1 MYHSKNLPGRKMPV
15 KFPSAY
21 RMSMIKIKSRCEFFV
36 SQRLFSLQE
45 TWRFLLADTVNI
57 MGKITSRFPDRA
69 GPSLSPSFMPA
80 VFASF
85 GQFIPLI
92 LVEFSFSLG
101 NGEGAAAI
109 LTGSILKYLFTE
121 SVAVITVIEWFCLFY
136 VLQIIGIQHILS
148 AAFAVMDSP
157 FFQALRAQMC
167 LHAVCRP

>member
-1 MYHSKNLPGRKMPV
+1 
-15 KFPSAY
+15 
-21 RMSMIKIKSRCEFFV
+21 
-36 SQRLFSLQE
+36 
-45 TWRFLLADTVNI
+45 
-57 MGKITSRFPDRA
+57 
-69 GPSLSPSFMPA
+69 MPA
-80 VFASF
+80 IPASLR
-85 GQFIPLI
+85 QVIPFFLI
-92 LVEFSFSLG
+92 KLSLSLG

-157 FFQALRAQMC
+157 FFQALRAQVG

>member
-1 MYHSKNLPGRKMPV
+1 M
-15 KFPSAY
+15 
-21 RMSMIKIKSRCEFFV
+21 
-36 SQRLFSLQE
+36 
-45 TWRFLLADTVNI
+45 T
-57 MGKITSRFPDRA
+57 
-69 GPSLSPSFMPA
+69 A

-85 GQFIPLI
+85 GQFITLI

-148 AAFAVMDSP
+148 AAFAGID
-157 FFQALRAQMC
+157 AL
-167 LHAVCRP
+167 